1 MARIATLQTQS
12 GHNQTSR
19 PGSGQIH
26 PGIQHVYLLGSR
38 EDTDHL
44 GYVQGRCPKCG
55 QEGMLAIYN
64 AKKKITFAALVSL
77 PMADQLVAECLS
89 CKTRM
94 VIPDGMKDEIGRNL
108 VSTADL
114 AGLATQRAQASTQFP
129 AQQSGNVRTAYQV
142 LQLDPSADP
151 EVIQAAFK
159 RLALKHHPDRSS
171 DPASPER
178 MRELIAA
185 HDLLSD
191 AVRKS
196 RYDASLG
203 IVRQPDRPPAMRAED
218 V

>member
-1 MARIATLQTQS
+1 M
-12 GHNQTSR
+12 
-19 PGSGQIH
+19 
-26 PGIQHVYLLGSR
+26 YLLGSR

-55 QEGMLAIYN
+55 QQGMLAIYS

-77 PMADQLVAECLS
+77 PMADQLVAECLG

-94 VIPDGMKDEIGRNL
+94 MIPDGMKDEIGRNL

-114 AGLATQRAQASTQFP
+114 AGLATQRAQAATQFNT
-129 AQQSGNVRTAYQV
+129 QQRGSIRTAYQV
-142 LQLDPSADP
+142 LQVDPAADP

-171 DPASPER
+171 DPASADR

-185 HDLLSD
+185 HDLLTD
-191 AVRKS
+191 ELRKAH
-196 RYDASLG
+196 YDASLG
-203 IVRQPDRPPAMRAED
+203 IVREPERPPAMRADE